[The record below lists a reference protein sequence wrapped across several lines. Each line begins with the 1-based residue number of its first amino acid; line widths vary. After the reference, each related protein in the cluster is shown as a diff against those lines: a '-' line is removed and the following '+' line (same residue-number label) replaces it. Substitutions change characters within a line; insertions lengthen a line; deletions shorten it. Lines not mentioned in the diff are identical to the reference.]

1 MTDQAYDQKN
11 KADFDEYTSA
21 LKNALKEIEIN
32 KSLKPSVAQLERMTG
47 IHRNTISNRE
57 WPKEKLREIKEKR
70 EKAEKLLKEQGSLKI
85 EPLDKKL
92 TQVQN
97 EVIYWFRE
105 YQEMQVFFESTNQQ
119 LKNAKKSRD
128 YYETLYKTEKKSL
141 LRAEQEIERLKDLLE
156 QNGISPDQFKH

>member
-11 KADFDEYTSA
+11 KADFDAYTLA

-70 EKAEKLLKEQGSLKI
+70 EKAEKLLKERGSLKI

-128 YYETLYKTEKKSL
+128 YYEMLYKTEKKSL
-141 LRAEQEIERLKDLLE
+141 LKAEQEIERLKDLLE
-156 QNGISPDQFKH
+156 QNGISVDQFKH